1 VKKYRDLAG
10 DAGSGVARQLLDQTA
25 RLQARMAA
33 VRHKVAIL
41 SGKGGVGKSA
51 LTSNLAAV
59 LAGEGARVGVLDA
72 DLNGPSLAKMLGV
85 RGAALRM
92 GPAGVEP
99 PEGPLGIKVFSIDLL
114 LPRDEA
120 PVRWDA
126 PTERES
132 YVWRGTVEA
141 AALREF
147 LSDTAWGPLDFLLL
161 DLPPGTDRVSTL
173 ASLLPEVGAAVV
185 VTIPT
190 EVSHLTVKRS
200 ISMAKELWGPSA
212 LGVVENMAA
221 YVCARCGGEGPLFRG
236 PDSAAMAREL
246 GVAFLGR
253 IPFEPRLAE
262 AADRGV
268 PYVMAEPET
277 PAAAA
282 LRAVTT
288 ALRALVERRAA
299 LPAADGSVVG

>member
-85 RGAALRM
+85 RGAPLRM

-282 LRAVTT
+282 LRAVTA

>member
-1 VKKYRDLAG
+1 
-10 DAGSGVARQLLDQTA
+10 
-25 RLQARMAA
+25 MAA

-51 LTSNLAAV
+51 LTSNLAAA

-85 RGAALRM
+85 RGALLRM
-92 GPAGVEP
+92 GAAGVEP

-132 YVWRGTVEA
+132 HVWRGTVEA

-212 LGVVENMAA
+212 LGLVENMAA
-221 YVCARCGGEGPLFRG
+221 YVCARCGEEGPLFRG

-246 GVAFLGR
+246 GIAFLGR
-253 IPFEPRLAE
+253 VPFEPRLAE

-268 PYVMAEPET
+268 PYVMGEPET

-282 LRAVTT
+282 LRAVTA

-299 LPAADGSVVG
+299 RPAAGGSVVG

>member
-1 VKKYRDLAG
+1 MKKYRDLAG

-51 LTSNLAAV
+51 LTSNLAAA

-85 RGAALRM
+85 RGALLRM
-92 GPAGVEP
+92 GAAGVEP

-212 LGVVENMAA
+212 LGLVENMAA
-221 YVCARCGGEGPLFRG
+221 YVCARCGEEGPLFRG

-246 GVAFLGR
+246 GIAFLGR
-253 IPFEPRLAE
+253 VPFEPRLAE

-268 PYVMAEPET
+268 PYVMGEPET

-282 LRAVTT
+282 LRAVTA

-299 LPAADGSVVG
+299 RPAAGGSVVG